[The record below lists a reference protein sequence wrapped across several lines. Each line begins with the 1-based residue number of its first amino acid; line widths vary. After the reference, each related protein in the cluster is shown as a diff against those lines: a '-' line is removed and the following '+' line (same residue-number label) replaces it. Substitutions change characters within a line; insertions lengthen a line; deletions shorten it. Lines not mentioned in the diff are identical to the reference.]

1 MDRPVLALAFLALLA
16 LACGPVAQPP
26 SSTGSL
32 TGRPPASSAP
42 PAAAT
47 RWLAVRVDE
56 PDGSVTAV
64 QPAPGGFVA
73 IGSINEAARA
83 WASPDG
89 LAWAREPLPAERA
102 SPQVLL
108 GWNDRLL
115 VAGVGEIARCGRQ
128 FSVAAAVRESGGW
141 VEVPAGA
148 PFCDIS
154 RVEAA
159 TDGDTAVLLGTT
171 SGDAPTV
178 VVSVS
183 SMGWAEVTTQLPGPV
198 VAAATTGGGG
208 GFLAAG
214 QAPDGPW
221 VASSRDGAS
230 WVLAP
235 PVPAP
240 DGAWPV
246 GIFHKDGATL
256 LLAADETTGG
266 TVYELRSDTGWQV
279 AAVRGA
285 ITRDMAGVR
294 QLGRG
299 FVALGASAPGATIW
313 TSPDLVTWSPAEGP
327 PSGKLEGEGEDAFA
341 DVAVLG
347 GRAVLVGSRVGG
359 HGRSTPYAWIGP
371 AELVQP

>member
-1 MDRPVLALAFLALLA
+1 MNRPALALLALLA
-16 LACGPVAQPP
+16 LACSPVAQPA

-32 TGRPPASSAP
+32 TGRPPRSSSAS
-42 PAAAT
+42 AAVT

-56 PDGSVTAV
+56 PGGSLTAV
-64 QPAPGGFVA
+64 QPSRDGFVA
-73 IGSINEAARA
+73 IGSVNEAARA

-89 LAWAREPLPAERA
+89 LAWTREPLPTERA
-102 SPQVLL
+102 SPQVLVP
-108 GWNDRLL
+108 WNDRLL
-115 VAGVGEIARCGRQ
+115 VAGVGDIDRCGRQ

-154 RVEAA
+154 RVEGA

-171 SGDAPTV
+171 SRDAPKV

-183 SMGWAEVTTQLPGPV
+183 GMEWAEVTTSLPGPV
-198 VAAATTGGGG
+198 VAAATARDGG

-214 QAPDGPW
+214 LAPDGLW
-221 VASSRDGAS
+221 VGSSRDGAS

-246 GIFHKDGATL
+246 GIFDKDGATL
-256 LLAADETTGG
+256 LLVADETTGG
-266 TVYELRSDTGWQV
+266 TAYELRSGTSWQ
-279 AAVRGA
+279 AAAARGA
-285 ITRDMAGVR
+285 VTSNMTAVR
-294 QLGRG
+294 QLGPG

-313 TSPDLVTWSPAEGP
+313 TSRDLVTWSPAAGP
-327 PSGKLEGEGEDAFA
+327 ASGRLEGEGEDAFV

-359 HGRSTPYAWIGP
+359 HGLSTPYAWVGP